1 MKKPRRKIVAA
12 IAILA
17 LSVGISSCAMESPKL
32 LTAQA
37 DTPTAEGVCNPSFT
51 AITSEIEEES
61 LGQVVVEDFSENCT
75 SSNSIYPNLQ
85 SFHLGKVGYYMYEG
99 QNTAENP
106 GVLDVAYTLK
116 DGVTLT
122 AGETYYLSMDYTTGW
137 SADYNVDGKATVLL
151 REELDASATV
161 ALEIAEI
168 DVSVEVDEDNRIFSF
183 VAPDSGTY
191 YLGFDLTGSLQGQ
204 LYRFNVGDIAIG
216 QNFHSYSGDCA
227 TTCENCESLRTV
239 SVNHTLVNGIC
250 SVCGE
255 EIKIV
260 VNMADDYGDGW
271 NGAALEIY
279 ADGELI
285 SSETMP
291 DNEPEWSTSI
301 PYDKNTTYVFKWTK
315 GTYDN
320 ECAFTIIV
328 DGEEK
333 FSVDDCRDYRI
344 GETVYTIESQC
355 AHTFDEDS
363 TTCTVCE
370 RTCGEQFSHSFE
382 GTSVCAACG
391 FECGVT
397 ENHDWSN
404 KDGVCVLCSTVC
416 EHSFVDYVCT
426 ICNYAYAAG
435 VIKENE
441 TEYTA
446 YQTLSEAFLVAAENE
461 NSTVF
466 LLTDVS
472 LDDHE
477 TVDSGKF
484 TIDLNGYTW
493 TSSSWALFVKGNAW
507 LTITDTSEA
516 QSGLLTA
523 TYGGRST
530 VVLIDSATL
539 EIAGGTICHEDG
551 QQVVSMDNSG
561 NPVNSNLILSGG
573 AIKGYGGISAD
584 GNSVTAIGTTMDI
597 ERVDIYWHQG
607 TLDLSQYQNP
617 HGMLI
622 DIYHE
627 DMTANPLFLPDGYA
641 LDKYSNYTY
650 NVVHTAHEGGEATC
664 TAQAV
669 CTVCG
674 ESYGEILAH
683 EGGEATCKA
692 PATCTVCGES
702 YGELVEHE
710 ADENGICKYGC
721 GMSFSFKVNE
731 EYYVSLSEALLAA
744 AEIENSTV
752 LFLTDISLD
761 YSETISSGKFTIDLN
776 GYTWTSSSWGLFV
789 AGNSWVTFTDTSEA
803 QSGAIV
809 GTNRGCVTIKVIE
822 SATLEIAGGTITHE
836 KNQTT
841 ISMDNSGRAT
851 EANLILS
858 GGVIKGMNGI
868 LAYGNSVTIT
878 GGTIDVEVDD
888 IDWRTGTLDL
898 SQCQNP
904 HGMTIYVYNDEVTT
918 NPPLLPDGYA
928 FVKDEYIYKV
938 EHTAHEG
945 GEATCTMQAV
955 CAVCGESYGELAAH
969 EYDNACD
976 GNCNVCKA
984 DTREPAA
991 HEGGEATC
999 TMQAV
1004 CTVCGESYGGL
1015 AAHEYDNACD
1025 GNCNVCKAD
1034 TREPAAHEGG
1044 EATCTTQAVCT
1055 VCGESYGELAAH
1067 EYDNACDGNC
1077 NVCKADTREPAAHVD
1092 ADSNGKCD
1100 VCTADVPVV
1109 PPVQPDDSSSD
1120 ENSSDN
1126 SPNNSSSASSSTPV
1140 APPATSTPIQSES
1153 SEKEGCSG
1161 TVSGLSVAMLAL
1173 SGVAIFFKKRKEN

>member
-1 MKKPRRKIVAA
+1 MIKSVKKVLTA
-12 IAILA
+12 IMA
-17 LSVGISSCAMESPKL
+17 LTFGLGLSGCAMASPEV
-32 LTAQA
+32 LTVRA
-37 DTPTAEGVCNPSFT
+37 DTPTAEGICNPSFT

-116 DGVTLT
+116 DEVTLT
-122 AGETYYLSMDYTTGW
+122 AGETYYLSMDYATGW
-137 SADYNVDGKATVLL
+137 SANYNVGGKATVLL
-151 REELDASATV
+151 REALDASATV

-183 VAPDSGTY
+183 EAPDSGTY
-191 YLGFDLTGSLQGQ
+191 YLGFDLTGSLQGP

-239 SVNHTLVNGIC
+239 SVSHTLVNGIC

-291 DNEPEWSTSI
+291 DHEPEWSTSI

-315 GTYDN
+315 GSYDN

-355 AHTFDEDS
+355 EHAFDEGG
-363 TTCTVCE
+363 TTCTLCE
-370 RTCGEQFSHSFE
+370 RTCGEQFLHSFE
-382 GTSVCAACG
+382 GNSVCAVCG

-404 KDGVCVLCSTVC
+404 KDGVCVRCSTVC

-426 ICNYAYAAG
+426 ICNYSYVAG

-472 LDDHE
+472 LDDEE

-493 TSSSWALFVKGNAW
+493 TSSSWALYVEGNAW

-551 QQVVSMDNSG
+551 QQVVRMDSSG

-573 AIKGYGGISAD
+573 VIKGYGGISAS
-584 GNSVTAIGTTMDI
+584 GNSVTVIGGTMDMEI
-597 ERVDIYWHQG
+597 VDIYWHQG

-617 HGMLI
+617 HGMII

-627 DMTANPLFLPDGYA
+627 DMTANPLLLPEGYELVEDGY
-641 LDKYSNYTY
+641 DYM
-650 NVVHTAHEGGEATC
+650 VVHTAHEGGTATC
-664 TAQAV
+664 TA
-669 CTVCG
+669 
-674 ESYGEILAH
+674 
-683 EGGEATCKA
+683 
-692 PATCTVCGES
+692 
-702 YGELVEHE
+702 
-710 ADENGICKYGC
+710 
-721 GMSFSFKVNE
+721 
-731 EYYVSLSEALLAA
+731 
-744 AEIENSTV
+744 
-752 LFLTDISLD
+752 
-761 YSETISSGKFTIDLN
+761 
-776 GYTWTSSSWGLFV
+776 
-789 AGNSWVTFTDTSEA
+789 
-803 QSGAIV
+803 
-809 GTNRGCVTIKVIE
+809 
-822 SATLEIAGGTITHE
+822 
-836 KNQTT
+836 
-841 ISMDNSGRAT
+841 
-851 EANLILS
+851 
-858 GGVIKGMNGI
+858 
-868 LAYGNSVTIT
+868 
-878 GGTIDVEVDD
+878 
-888 IDWRTGTLDL
+888 
-898 SQCQNP
+898 
-904 HGMTIYVYNDEVTT
+904 
-918 NPPLLPDGYA
+918 
-928 FVKDEYIYKV
+928 
-938 EHTAHEG
+938 
-945 GEATCTMQAV
+945 
-955 CAVCGESYGELAAH
+955 
-969 EYDNACD
+969 
-976 GNCNVCKA
+976 
-984 DTREPAA
+984 
-991 HEGGEATC
+991 
-999 TMQAV
+999 
-1004 CTVCGESYGGL
+1004 
-1015 AAHEYDNACD
+1015 
-1025 GNCNVCKAD
+1025 
-1034 TREPAAHEGG
+1034 
-1044 EATCTTQAVCT
+1044 QAVCT

-1077 NVCKADTREPAAHVD
+1077 NVCLADTREPAAHMGGEATCTVQAVCTVCGESYGELAEHTGGEATCTVQAVCTVCGESYGELAAHEADENGRCKYGCGAIYAFKVNEEYYLTLEKALVVASEIEDSTVVLLANVSLDYCLTVDSGKFTIDLNGYTWTSSSWALYVEGNAWLMITDTSEAQTGMLVGTRQGHPTIVLRDEATLNVAGGTISHDVNSIINITESGNPVNADFILSGGVLKGRYGILAQGNSVTITGGTIDSKNYDIYWQQGTLDLSQYQNPHGMIIDIQHEDETAYPLLPEGYELVEDGYDYIVVHTAHEGGEATCTAQAVCTVCGESYGELAAHMGGTATCIAQAVCTVCGEAYGELAAHEYDNACDGKCNVCNVDTREPAAHVD

-1100 VCTADVPVV
+1100 VCEADVPVA
-1109 PPVQPDDSSSD
+1109 PPVNPDNSSSGSS
-1120 ENSSDN
+1120 NSSGNTSSPDN
-1126 SPNNSSSASSSTPV
+1126 SSEEKPSNSTSNSSSAAPITPPTTSST
-1140 APPATSTPIQSES
+1140 APSTS

-1161 TVSGLSVAMLAL
+1161 TVSGLTMATLALGSVAVL
-1173 SGVAIFFKKRKEN
+1173 FKKRKEN

>member
-1 MKKPRRKIVAA
+1 MIKSVKKVLTA
-12 IAILA
+12 IMA
-17 LSVGISSCAMESPKL
+17 LTFGLGLSGCAMASPEV
-32 LTAQA
+32 LTVRA
-37 DTPTAEGVCNPSFT
+37 DTPTAEGICNPSFT

-116 DGVTLT
+116 DEVTLT
-122 AGETYYLSMDYTTGW
+122 AGETYYLSMDYATGW
-137 SADYNVDGKATVLL
+137 SANYNVGGKATVLL
-151 REELDASATV
+151 REALDASATV

-183 VAPDSGTY
+183 EAPDSGTY
-191 YLGFDLTGSLQGQ
+191 YLGFDLTGSLQGP

-239 SVNHTLVNGIC
+239 SVSHTLVNGIC

-291 DNEPEWSTSI
+291 DHEPEWSTSI

-315 GTYDN
+315 GSYDN

-355 AHTFDEDS
+355 EHAFDEGG
-363 TTCTVCE
+363 TTCTLCE
-370 RTCGEQFSHSFE
+370 RTCGEQFLHSFE
-382 GTSVCAACG
+382 GNSVCAVCG

-404 KDGVCVLCSTVC
+404 KDGVCVRCSTVC

-426 ICNYAYAAG
+426 ICNYSYVAG

-472 LDDHE
+472 LDDEE

-493 TSSSWALFVKGNAW
+493 TSSSWALYVEGNAW

-551 QQVVSMDNSG
+551 QQVVRMDSSG

-573 AIKGYGGISAD
+573 VIKGYGGISAS
-584 GNSVTAIGTTMDI
+584 GNSVTVIGGTMDMEI
-597 ERVDIYWHQG
+597 VDIYWHQG

-617 HGMLI
+617 HGMII
-622 DIYHE
+622 DIQHE
-627 DMTANPLFLPDGYA
+627 DETAYPLLPEGYELVEDGY
-641 LDKYSNYTY
+641 DYI
-650 NVVHTAHEGGEATC
+650 VVHTAHEGGEATC

-674 ESYGEILAH
+674 ESYGELAAH
-683 EGGEATCKA
+683 MGGTATCIA
-692 PATCTVCGES
+692 QAVCTVCGE
-702 YGELVEHE
+702 
-710 ADENGICKYGC
+710 A
-721 GMSFSFKVNE
+721 
-731 EYYVSLSEALLAA
+731 
-744 AEIENSTV
+744 
-752 LFLTDISLD
+752 
-761 YSETISSGKFTIDLN
+761 
-776 GYTWTSSSWGLFV
+776 
-789 AGNSWVTFTDTSEA
+789 
-803 QSGAIV
+803 
-809 GTNRGCVTIKVIE
+809 
-822 SATLEIAGGTITHE
+822 
-836 KNQTT
+836 
-841 ISMDNSGRAT
+841 
-851 EANLILS
+851 
-858 GGVIKGMNGI
+858 
-868 LAYGNSVTIT
+868 
-878 GGTIDVEVDD
+878 
-888 IDWRTGTLDL
+888 
-898 SQCQNP
+898 
-904 HGMTIYVYNDEVTT
+904 
-918 NPPLLPDGYA
+918 
-928 FVKDEYIYKV
+928 
-938 EHTAHEG
+938 
-945 GEATCTMQAV
+945 
-955 CAVCGESYGELAAH
+955 YGELAAH

-976 GNCNVCKA
+976 GKCNVC
-984 DTREPAA
+984 
-991 HEGGEATC
+991 
-999 TMQAV
+999 
-1004 CTVCGESYGGL
+1004 
-1015 AAHEYDNACD
+1015 
-1025 GNCNVCKAD
+1025 NV
-1034 TREPAAHEGG
+1034 
-1044 EATCTTQAVCT
+1044 
-1055 VCGESYGELAAH
+1055 
-1067 EYDNACDGNC
+1067 
-1077 NVCKADTREPAAHVD
+1077 DTREPAAHVD

-1100 VCTADVPVV
+1100 VCEADVPVA
-1109 PPVQPDDSSSD
+1109 PPVNPDNSSSGSS
-1120 ENSSDN
+1120 NSSGNTSSPDN
-1126 SPNNSSSASSSTPV
+1126 SSEEKPSNSTSNSSSAAPITPPTTSST
-1140 APPATSTPIQSES
+1140 APSTS

-1161 TVSGLSVAMLAL
+1161 TVSGLTMATLALGSVAVL
-1173 SGVAIFFKKRKEN
+1173 FKKRKEN